1 MTTLETARTILR
13 PLTTGDCAAVQ
24 RWASVPE
31 NVTYMPW
38 GPNTDTDTLA
48 YLEACEKSWTEN
60 PVRRYEFGI
69 VLKASGELIGSCGT
83 YLNNDLSEA
92 ELGWILRRDHW
103 KRGIMTE
110 TAGEL
115 IRFCFEAL
123 RLHRVFATSKAD
135 NAGSW
140 TVMERNN
147 MRREAHYIK
156 ARRLRNV
163 EPETWV
169 DSYEY
174 AILEE
179 EYFNAK

>member
-1 MTTLETARTILR
+1 MTTLETVRSILR
-13 PLTTGDCAAVQ
+13 PLTTDDCAAVQ

-38 GPNTDTDTLA
+38 GPNTDSDTLA
-48 YLEACEKSWTEN
+48 YMESCEKSWAED
-60 PVRRYEFGI
+60 PIKRYEFGI
-69 VLKASGELIGSCGT
+69 VLKTTGELIGSCGI
-83 YLNNDLSEA
+83 YLDGSLRAA
-92 ELGWILRRDHW
+92 ELGWIIRRDHW
-103 KRGIMTE
+103 NCGIMTE
-110 TAGEL
+110 VAGAL
-115 IRFCFEAL
+115 IRFCFEKL

-135 NAGSW
+135 NVGSW
-140 TVMERNN
+140 TVMERNK

-179 EYFNAK
+179 EYFNA